1 MDGLPLL
8 RRAMLMASESVGKD
22 YYAKV
27 FGMEDVAG
35 MGHDLVC
42 MSKTG
47 PGSALN
53 DANAT
58 H

>member
-1 MDGLPLL
+1 
-8 RRAMLMASESVGKD
+8 MASESVGKE
-22 YYAKV
+22 YYAKA

-53 DANAT
+53 DGNAK